1 MNTETR
7 RGFLKRMMATTAA
20 AAAAPAVAWGRER
33 QTPRPTIPYVDGL
46 SFQSP
51 DPQDIARSGLTAF
64 ICDVSSGERLPT
76 ADGSV
81 KFYRSFDACARS
93 ITAVR
98 RDLQG
103 GRLAGAFV
111 ATRGSEIDEAF
122 KSGRT
127 AIFFQFQGCEPIGDQ
142 LWRVDLFHELGLRVL
157 QITHHNDNPW
167 GGGAIEATW
176 TGLTK
181 IGREGIERLNALRI
195 IPDLSHAS
203 DPTALDV
210 LAASKAPVI
219 ISHGGARALVSNAR
233 CAPDDVIRKI
243 GDSGGVMGIFMM
255 SMWLTTDPVPTAEA
269 YVRQVRHV
277 AKVAGIDAVGI
288 ANDYTIAG
296 ELTAAKAGND
306 NAKIISNYYA
316 WWDSVTRQGVMG
328 FKERPV
334 HAVIPELNNVRRMF
348 LIEEALRKGGF
359 SQTEVEKIMGGNW
372 IRVLRGTLG

>member
-1 MNTETR
+1 MSAETR
-7 RGFLKRMMATTAA
+7 RGFLKRMAATTAA
-20 AAAAPAVAWGRER
+20 AAVSPPVAWSA
-33 QTPRPTIPYVDGL
+33 QAQRPSVPYVDGL

-51 DPQDIARSGLTAF
+51 DPQDVARSGLSAF

-76 ADGSV
+76 SDGSV
-81 KFYRSFDACARS
+81 KFYRSFEACARS
-93 ITAVR
+93 ITAAR
-98 RDLQG
+98 RDLQA
-103 GRLAGAFV
+103 GRIPGAFL
-111 ATRGSEIDEAF
+111 ATRGSEIEDAF

-127 AIFFQFQGCEPIGDQ
+127 AIFFQFQGCEPVGDQ
-142 LWRVDLFHELGLRVL
+142 LWRVDLFHELGLRIL

-167 GGGAIEATW
+167 GGGAIEAKW

-181 IGREGIERLNALRI
+181 VGREGIERLNALEI

-203 DPTALDV
+203 DLTALDV

-219 ISHGGARALVSNAR
+219 ISHGGARALVPTAR
-233 CAPDDVIRKI
+233 CAPDEVIRKI
-243 GDSGGVMGIFMM
+243 GESGGVMGIFMV
-255 SMWLTTDPVPTAEA
+255 SMWLTTDPVPTVDS

-306 NAKIISNYYA
+306 NTKIIPNYYA
-316 WWDSVTRQGVMG
+316 WWDSVTKQGVMG
-328 FKERPV
+328 FKERPL

-348 LIEEALRKGGF
+348 LIEEALRKSGF
-359 SQTEVEKIMGGNW
+359 TGTEVEKIMGGNW
-372 IRVLRGTLG
+372 IRVLRGTLK